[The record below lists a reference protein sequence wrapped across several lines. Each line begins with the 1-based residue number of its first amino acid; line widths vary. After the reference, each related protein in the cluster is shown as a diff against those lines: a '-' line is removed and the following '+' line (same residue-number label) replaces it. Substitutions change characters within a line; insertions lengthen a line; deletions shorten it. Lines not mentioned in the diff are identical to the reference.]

1 MTPKPHGKSVFEKI
15 DCDLAKRGN
24 LDRLSV
30 SVDQTKI
37 CFEFQK
43 GFKRKVPGRT
53 LYIADFDAKNRKITN
68 AKPFANKE
76 GKPVWFAYPRW
87 TRDQSSIVYHA
98 GRALYLYE
106 LKSGATRKVSTD
118 AGADYR
124 YPHGEATPK

>member
-1 MTPKPHGKSVFEKI
+1 MTPKPYGKSVFKKI
-15 DCDLAKRGN
+15 DCDLAKRGY
-24 LDRLSV
+24 LDRLSL

-43 GFKRKVPGRT
+43 GFKRQVPGRT
-53 LYIADFDAKNRKITN
+53 LYIADFDAKAPTIKN

-87 TRDQSSIVYHA
+87 TRDQSSIIYHA
-98 GRALYLYE
+98 GRSLYLYE
-106 LKSGATRKVSTD
+106 LQNGNTLKVSTD
-118 AGADYR
+118 DKADYR